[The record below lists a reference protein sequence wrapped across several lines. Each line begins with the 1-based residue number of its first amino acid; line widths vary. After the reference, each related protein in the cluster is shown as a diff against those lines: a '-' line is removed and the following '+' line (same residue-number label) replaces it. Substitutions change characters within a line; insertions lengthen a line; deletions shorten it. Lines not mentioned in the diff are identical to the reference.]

1 MQKYM
6 LENIIQ
12 YRVWEVKIYDLTQ
25 TKTKTWET

>member
-6 LENIIQ
+6 LKNIIQ

-25 TKTKTWET
+25 MKTKIWET